1 MKRIVHTVFWIIGYL
16 FVVHGLSIST
26 AWSQER
32 ITDQVTVTVNKGRLF
47 GIHSGEG
54 IARIPLA
61 AGESIVTIKAKG
73 LTGFVQTSVRLLG
86 YSGKFQRWS
95 ELRLDVSEI
104 LRDVYITPR
113 LILVVGEQHLYG
125 FQSEIGQWRIESLRP
140 REIPTQVIVKDHVAV
155 VISNDQVY
163 GFSAFI
169 GGFFSK
175 DLPLTYEEITS
186 EVNDNIVILKLNDRQ
201 LIFRSRLAVW
211 TELR

>member
-1 MKRIVHTVFWIIGYL
+1 MKNFLSILVCITCSV
-16 FVVHGLSIST
+16 FVVLGISSSMT
-26 AWSQER
+26 WSQER

-104 LRDVYITPR
+104 LRDVYVTPR

-125 FQSEIGQWRIESLRP
+125 FQSGIGQWRIESLRP
-140 REIPTQVIVKDHVAV
+140 REMPTQVIVKDHVAV

-163 GFSAFI
+163 GFSAFT

-186 EVNDNIVILKLNDRQ
+186 EVNDNIIILKLNDRQ